1 MKRYQPQEFE
11 TYLIAKWNKDKTYK
25 ADLSK
30 GKKKMYILDMFPYPS
45 GTGLH
50 VGHPRGYTATDIL
63 SRYYRMRGYAVL
75 HPMGWDAFGLPAE
88 NAAIK
93 VKTNPKKIV
102 PKNIENFKRQMQMLG
117 FSYDWT
123 LELAT
128 TDPDYYKWTQWLFIE
143 FFKMGLLTKKMTPI
157 NYCPTCKTGLAEE
170 EVLPDGTHERCGTK
184 ITKKELPQWIFR
196 ITTYADRL
204 LSDLKD
210 LGWPSGILEMQKNWI
225 GRKEG
230 ININY
235 KVKGKREHITCFTT
249 RPDTNFG
256 ATFIVLAPEHDFITK
271 VINGAVKVKIS
282 AKQRKGIEEYV
293 KKTASKS
300 ELERIAEGRKK
311 TGVFTGLYAVNNLNE
326 RQMPIWISDFVL
338 KDFGTGAVVGVP
350 GHDIR
355 DFEFASEF
363 GIKVIRVVVGKDG
376 DRKAITRKKQVQEEE
391 GTMVNSGFLNGMDI
405 HAATKKIMDYL
416 EKKGWGKP
424 VVTYHLRDWVF
435 SRQRYW
441 GEPIPMVYFEK
452 CAKNKVSYW
461 DPSRHPDG
469 AKRGKDP
476 VNEILRFA
484 QNDQNVAIKK
494 RIKEVSSSLH
504 GWFPLSEKKLPLEL
518 PDVENYE
525 PLETGESPLAAIST
539 FVKTTCPNCGG
550 DARRE
555 TDTMPNWAGS
565 CWYFI
570 RFAQN
575 QNSKIKIHKSDFPS
589 RKEWDAMMKGT
600 DKWMP
605 VDWYVGGAEHAVL
618 HLLYA
623 RFWMKAMHDIGL
635 VSQSEPFMRLRN
647 VGMILAEDHRKMS
660 KSWGN
665 VINPDEVVA
674 EFGADALRVYEMFM
688 APFSQEIAWST
699 RTLQGSYRF
708 LTRIWRMYEQYSSD
722 IKSHSSIDLDDSKLQ
737 SELHKTIEKVG
748 SDIESI
754 KYNTAVA
761 AMMEF
766 LNSWED
772 KLKDQIVKSKGKSMM
787 PLSRRSAKLFLKIL
801 APFAPFMTEII
812 WQDIFGEKSSIHLA
826 AWPEV
831 DKKLLKEE
839 NVTIPVQVNGKIRT
853 TIIFRKSESDE
864 KTVVKKAI
872 EDEKVK
878 KYINGKKYKA
888 IYVKG
893 KILNLVVH

>member
-1 MKRYQPQEFE
+1 
-11 TYLIAKWNKDKTYK
+11 
-25 ADLSK
+25 
-30 GKKKMYILDMFPYPS
+30 
-45 GTGLH
+45 
-50 VGHPRGYTATDIL
+50 
-63 SRYYRMRGYAVL
+63 
-75 HPMGWDAFGLPAE
+75 
-88 NAAIK
+88 
-93 VKTNPKKIV
+93 
-102 PKNIENFKRQMQMLG
+102 
-117 FSYDWT
+117 
-123 LELAT
+123 
-128 TDPDYYKWTQWLFIE
+128 
-143 FFKMGLLTKKMTPI
+143 
-157 NYCPTCKTGLAEE
+157 
-170 EVLPDGTHERCGTK
+170 
-184 ITKKELPQWIFR
+184 
-196 ITTYADRL
+196 
-204 LSDLKD
+204 
-210 LGWPSGILEMQKNWI
+210 
-225 GRKEG
+225 
-230 ININY
+230 
-235 KVKGKREHITCFTT
+235 
-249 RPDTNFG
+249 
-256 ATFIVLAPEHDFITK
+256 
-271 VINGAVKVKIS
+271 
-282 AKQRKGIEEYV
+282 
-293 KKTASKS
+293 
-300 ELERIAEGRKK
+300 
-311 TGVFTGLYAVNNLNE
+311 
-326 RQMPIWISDFVL
+326 
-338 KDFGTGAVVGVP
+338 
-350 GHDIR
+350 
-355 DFEFASEF
+355 
-363 GIKVIRVVVGKDG
+363 
-376 DRKAITRKKQVQEEE
+376 
-391 GTMVNSGFLNGMDI
+391 
-405 HAATKKIMDYL
+405 
-416 EKKGWGKP
+416 
-424 VVTYHLRDWVF
+424 
-435 SRQRYW
+435 
-441 GEPIPMVYFEK
+441 
-452 CAKNKVSYW
+452 
-461 DPSRHPDG
+461 
-469 AKRGKDP
+469 
-476 VNEILRFA
+476 
-484 QNDQNVAIKK
+484 
-494 RIKEVSSSLH
+494 
-504 GWFPLSEKKLPLEL
+504 
-518 PDVENYE
+518 
-525 PLETGESPLAAIST
+525 
-539 FVKTTCPNCGG
+539 
-550 DARRE
+550 
-555 TDTMPNWAGS
+555 
-565 CWYFI
+565 
-570 RFAQN
+570 
-575 QNSKIKIHKSDFPS
+575 
-589 RKEWDAMMKGT
+589 MKGT

-623 RFWMKAMHDIGL
+623 RFGMKAMQDIGL
-635 VSQSEPFMRLRN
+635 VSQSEPFIRLRN

>member
-11 TYLIAKWNKDKTYK
+11 TYLIAKWNKEKTYK

-30 GKKKMYILDMFPYPS
+30 GKKKIYILDMFPYPS
-45 GTGLH
+45 GAGLH
-50 VGHPRGYTATDIL
+50 VGHPRGYTATDIM
-63 SRYYRMRGYAVL
+63 SRYYRMKGYAVL

-93 VKTNPKKIV
+93 TKINPKNLV

-117 FSYDWT
+117 FSYDWDM
-123 LELAT
+123 EFAT
-128 TDPDYYKWTQWLFIE
+128 TDPSYYKWTQWLFTE

-184 ITKKELPQWIFR
+184 ITKKELPQWVFR

-230 ININY
+230 INIDY
-235 KVKGKREHITCFTT
+235 KVKGTGEHITCFTT

-256 ATFIVLAPEHDFITK
+256 ATFVVLAPEHDLVTSILNSK
-271 VINGAVKVKIS
+271 LVIRNSKLEQIK
-282 AKQRKGIEEYV
+282 KYV
-293 KKTASKS
+293 EKTASKT

-311 TGVFTGLYAVNNLNE
+311 TGVFTGLYAVNNLNGYE
-326 RQMPIWISDFVL
+326 MPIWISDFVL

-350 GHDIR
+350 GHDLR

-376 DRKAITRKKQVQEEE
+376 DRSAITRKKQVQEEE

-405 HAATKKIMDYL
+405 HTATKKVMEYL
-416 EKKGWGKP
+416 EKKGWGKR
-424 VVTYHLRDWVF
+424 VVTYHLRDWIF

-441 GEPIPMVYFEK
+441 GEPIPMVYCES
-452 CAKNKVSYW
+452 CAKQKISYFDLNKNSKFEIRN
-461 DPSRHPDG
+461 SKL
-469 AKRGKDP
+469 KRELK
-476 VNEILRFA
+476 VRV
-484 QNDQNVAIKK
+484 DQIKG
-494 RIKEVSSSLH
+494 SLF
-504 GWFPLSEKKLPLEL
+504 GWFPLPEKNLPLEL
-518 PDVENYE
+518 PDVERYE
-525 PLETGESPLAAIST
+525 PLATGESPLAAISK

-550 DARRE
+550 EARRE

-575 QNSKIKIHKSDFPS
+575 SQRDPSPLSKDRLRMTTIPPS
-589 RKEWDAMMKGT
+589 RKEWDKMMKAV

-623 RFWMKAMHDIGL
+623 RFWMKAMQDIGL
-635 VSQSEPFMRLRN
+635 VSQPEPFMRLRN

-665 VINPDEVVA
+665 VINPDEVVS

-708 LTRIWRMYEQYSSD
+708 LTRVWRMYDQYSTD
-722 IKSHSSIDLDDSKLQ
+722 IKSHASIDQDDTELQ
-737 SELHKTIEKVG
+737 SQLHKTIEKVG
-748 SDIESI
+748 SDIENI

-772 KLKDQIVKSKGKSMM
+772 KLNEQIIKTKGKSMM
-787 PLSRRSAKLFLKIL
+787 PLSRSSAKMFLKLL
-801 APFAPFMTEII
+801 APFAPFMTEVI
-812 WQDIFGEKSSIHLA
+812 WSDVFDEKNSIHLA
-826 AWPEV
+826 DWPEA

-853 TIIFRKSESDE
+853 TIVFSKSKSDE
-864 KTVVKKAI
+864 KTVVNKAI

-878 KYINGKKYKA
+878 KYIEGKKYKV

-893 KILNLVVH
+893 KILNLVVA